1 MSVCVLGWRM
11 CVHRFTRCCLLLLAF
26 FLHRTC
32 YFKKSCLG
40 EVTWRRFVASLYLVV
55 GEFDKCV
62 VLLGQLGGQHGIVLF
77 PQGVL
82 SFLEHTLADHLYL
95 FEREQRLL
103 RVLDHARG
111 AVRPAGT
118 VRAHLGAARFRV
130 LHTLAVVEGEL
141 LPAVQSFDLF
151 RDVLGHFFWGQLGA
165 DGIGKRGRLRFHHG
179 TAGSRRGR
187 GAAEGVADGSAAAG
201 GAGRTPEG
209 VAPPALGRP
218 LIETLPVERTFQR
231 CTGHFVILSAA
242 AG

>member
-1 MSVCVLGWRM
+1 M
-11 CVHRFTRCCLLLLAF
+11 
-26 FLHRTC
+26 
-32 YFKKSCLG
+32 
-40 EVTWRRFVASLYLVV
+40 VV

-62 VLLGQLGGQHGIVLF
+62 VLLGQFGGQHGIVLF

-82 SFLEHTLADHLYL
+82 SFLEHTLANHLYL

-130 LHTLAVVEGEL
+130 LHALRSTVVEREL

-151 RDVLGHFFWGQLGA
+151 RDVLGHFLWGQLGA
-165 DGIGKRGRLRFHHG
+165 DGIGKRGRLRLHHG
-179 TAGSRRGR
+179 TAGSRRRGR
-187 GAAEGVADGSAAAG
+187 GAAVEGVADVVAGSAAA
-201 GAGRTPEG
+201 AAASWTPKR

-218 LIETLPVERTFQR
+218 LIEALPVERTFQR
-231 CTGHFVILSAA
+231 CTGHFVILSTASSVAA
-242 AG
+242 AAD